1 MKVFILILIL
11 FNFSAFSKEKIRLTT
26 GEWAPYISQSSA
38 HYGLFSQ
45 ITREAFDSQ
54 GVEVE
59 FGFFP
64 WQRVFQLSRDGEWD
78 GTIAYAK
85 TALREQIYY
94 YSEPIYSGK
103 YVFFNL
109 KTHPFKWKSFEDLKG
124 IKIGAT
130 RGFGGMGQDFITA
143 EEKKII
149 DVERLADDT
158 LSFNM
163 LLLNRVQAVA
173 SDLDVGY
180 ALINKIFDEKNRNL
194 FTHNEKHIQHAK
206 YHLVMPKSLLKS
218 ERLIKKFNLGL
229 ALLKKTGRYNVLINE
244 FNAKNILHRKPK
256 KKVTYLS
263 IAE

>member
-1 MKVFILILIL
+1 MKIIILNL
-11 FNFSAFSKEKIRLTT
+11 FLLTFPAFAKEKIRLTT
-26 GEWAPYISQSSA
+26 GEWAPYISESSA
-38 HYGLFSQ
+38 NYGLFSQ
-45 ITREAFDSQ
+45 ITTEAFASQ
-54 GVEVE
+54 GVDVE
-59 FGFFP
+59 YGFFP

-85 TALREQIYY
+85 TAQREKIYHF
-94 YSEPIYSGK
+94 SAPIYTGK

-109 KTHPFKWKSFEDLKG
+109 KSLPFKWKKYEDLKG

-130 RGFGGMGQDFITA
+130 RGFGGMGQDFLLA

-180 ALINKIFDEKNRNL
+180 ALINKIFDVKTRNL
-194 FTHNEKHIQHAK
+194 FTHNENYIQYAK
-206 YHLVMPKSLLKS
+206 YHLALPKSLNKS
-218 ERLIKKFNLGL
+218 EHLIKKFNKGL
-229 ALLKKTGRYNVLINE
+229 ALLKKSGRYDVLIKE
-244 FNAKNILHRKPK
+244 FTAKNILR
-256 KKVTYLS
+256 
-263 IAE
+263 

>member
-1 MKVFILILIL
+1 MKVFILILIFL
-11 FNFSAFSKEKIRLTT
+11 IFPAFSKEKIRLST
-26 GEWAPYISQSSA
+26 GEWAPYISESTA

-45 ITREAFDSQ
+45 ITTEAFASQ

-59 FGFFP
+59 YGFFP

-85 TALREQIYY
+85 TSLREKIYHF
-94 YSEPIYSGK
+94 SNPIYTGT

-109 KTHPFKWKSFEDLKG
+109 KTHPFKWKKYEDLKG

-163 LLLNRVQAVA
+163 LFLNRVQAVA
-173 SDLDVGY
+173 SDMDVGY
-180 ALINKIFDEKNRNL
+180 ALINKIFDVKSRNL
-194 FTHNEKHIQHAK
+194 FTHNEKYIQYAK
-206 YHLVMPKSLLKS
+206 YHLAMPKSLIKS
-218 ERLIKKFNLGL
+218 ERLIKKFNSGL
-229 ALLKKTGRYNVLINE
+229 ALLKKSGRYDVLIKE
-244 FNAKNILHRKPK
+244 FNEKNILQRHSNPK
-256 KKVTYLS
+256 ASYP
-263 IAE
+263 